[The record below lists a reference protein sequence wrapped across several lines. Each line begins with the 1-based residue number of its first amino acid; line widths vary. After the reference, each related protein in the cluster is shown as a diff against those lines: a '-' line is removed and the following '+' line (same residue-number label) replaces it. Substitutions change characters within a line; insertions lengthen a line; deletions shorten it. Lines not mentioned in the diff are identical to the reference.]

1 MKERKSAELG
11 PLLSFSPQRK
21 QAFLQQKTNAR
32 DPWWMDTHTGEGV
45 ACALGVC
52 RERHCRCEVSALT
65 LRSCEPS
72 MDTLRPG
79 ERDART
85 HPTLGQRLRAY
96 NFFFFYADL
105 RSPLVAFAATTS
117 TQAVAPL
124 QATPAPVQ
132 SATDRRPGCLLMRRG
147 RRPTAAVC
155 PPQSSTRPPRACE
168 GLRSCCNPFSGSSP
182 RSGCRRIPALQR
194 PPAYTPN

>member
-96 NFFFFYADL
+96 NFFFCRLTVSAGGICCYHFHSSRRAPASHSGACPERDGSSAGL
-105 RSPLVAFAATTS
+105 SPDATRATTNS
-117 TQAVAPL
+117 CRL
-124 QATPAPVQ
+124 
-132 SATDRRPGCLLMRRG
+132 S
-147 RRPTAAVC
+147 AAVLHA
-155 PPQSSTRPPRACE
+155 PAACM
-168 GLRSCCNPFSGSSP
+168 
-182 RSGCRRIPALQR
+182 
-194 PPAYTPN
+194 